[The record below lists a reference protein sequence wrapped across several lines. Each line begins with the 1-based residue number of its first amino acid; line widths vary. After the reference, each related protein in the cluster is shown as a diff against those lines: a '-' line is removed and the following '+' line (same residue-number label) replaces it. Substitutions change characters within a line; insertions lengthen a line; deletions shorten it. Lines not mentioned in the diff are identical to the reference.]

1 MLPGNAVNR
10 IVCVLI
16 GFLCACH
23 LGRPAGP
30 TTQYQVGQVVAPVAE
45 PGLADA
51 LKSSIAAALADRAML
66 GNGTGE
72 EVNIAVLAATTMP
85 TGVGPSSQ
93 VHTARLQ
100 FSVQVGKHRSQFSAE
115 RSYTVI
121 DTVQG
126 ATARAEAF
134 LVLSQRLSK
143 DAALWMASP
152 QLETSAPVETESK
165 AAGPAVPES
174 PSTETSSNETP
185 SIDSPSADQG
195 SSP

>member
-1 MLPGNAVNR
+1 MLPKCCQPDR
-10 IVCVLI
+10 IHRGRI
-16 GFLCACH
+16 LCACH

-30 TTQYQVGQVVAPVAE
+30 SPISGGASGRLVAE
-45 PGLADA
+45 PGDA
-51 LKSSIAAALADRAML
+51 LKSSFAAALAERAML
-66 GNGTGE
+66 SEGAGDA
-72 EVNIAVLAATTMP
+72 VNIAVLAATTMP

-100 FSVQVGKHRSQFSAE
+100 FSVQVDKYRSQFSAE

-143 DAALWMASP
+143 DAALWIAS
-152 QLETSAPVETESK
+152 VK
-165 AAGPAVPES
+165 PES
-174 PSTETSSNETP
+174 SVSEPTP
-185 SIDSPSADQG
+185 
-195 SSP
+195 

>member
-1 MLPGNAVNR
+1 MLGGNAVNR
-10 IVCVLI
+10 IVYILVA
-16 GFLCACH
+16 FMCACH
-23 LGRPAGP
+23 LGRPASP

-51 LKSSIAAALADRAML
+51 LKSSFAAALSERALL
-66 GNGTGE
+66 GEGSGGV
-72 EVNIAVLAATTMP
+72 VNIAVLSATTMP

-100 FSVQVGKHRSQFSAE
+100 FSVQVDKQRAQFSAE

-143 DAALWMASP
+143 DAALWIASVKTQP
-152 QLETSAPVETESK
+152 AEPESAP
-165 AAGPAVPES
+165 
-174 PSTETSSNETP
+174 
-185 SIDSPSADQG
+185 
-195 SSP
+195 

>member
-10 IVCVLI
+10 IVYILVA
-16 GFLCACH
+16 FLCACH

-30 TTQYQVGQVVAPVAE
+30 STQYQVGQVVAPVAE

-51 LKSSIAAALADRAML
+51 LKSSFAAALAERAML
-66 GNGTGE
+66 SEGAGDA
-72 EVNIAVLAATTMP
+72 VNIAVLAATTMP

-100 FSVQVGKHRSQFSAE
+100 FSVQVDKYRSQFSAE

-143 DAALWMASP
+143 DAALWIASVKP
-152 QLETSAPVETESK
+152 EPN
-165 AAGPAVPES
+165 VPE
-174 PSTETSSNETP
+174 PAP
-185 SIDSPSADQG
+185 
-195 SSP
+195 